1 MVDPLFLRIYSTEE
15 RLGSAVLSGWR
26 GESGRGLRADGHLFP
41 DAREIVGADTGD
53 VRARGGVPP
62 PRAGV
67 ERRTCGRSAGERL
80 RPGVPR

>member
-1 MVDPLFLRIYSTEE
+1 MGGG
-15 RLGSAVLSGWR
+15 LG
-26 GESGRGLRADGHLFP
+26 GLRG
-41 DAREIVGADTGD
+41 GAWGGEGKGKGVVVN

-67 ERRTCGRSAGERL
+67 ERRTGGRAAGERL